1 MDTRQVG
8 LLACRQADEHTGLMA
23 GRYGVGD
30 PWARRT
36 LRLTT
41 EKTRNTKGN
50 LVCTTVVETTIW
62 R

>member
-1 MDTRQVG
+1 MDDRQV
-8 LLACRQADEHTGLMA
+8 DEHTGWMA

-41 EKTRNTKGN
+41 EKTRKTKGN